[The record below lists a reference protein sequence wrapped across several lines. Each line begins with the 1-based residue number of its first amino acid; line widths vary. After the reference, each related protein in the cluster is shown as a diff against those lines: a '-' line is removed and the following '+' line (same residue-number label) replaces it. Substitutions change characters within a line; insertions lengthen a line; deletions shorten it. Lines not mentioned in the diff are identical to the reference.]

1 MEEQLRE
8 VFARELGIAVGEVQD
23 TLRYAE
29 HPAWDSVAH
38 MALIA
43 GIEQAFGIMID
54 ADDVIAM
61 DSFAAA
67 RQIVS
72 RHL

>member
-8 VFARELGIAVGEVQD
+8 VFARELGIGTEEVQD
-23 TLRYAE
+23 SLRFAE

-43 GIEQAFGIMID
+43 GIEKAFNTMID

-61 DSFAAA
+61 SSFAIAKN
-67 RQIVS
+67 IVA